1 MPKKLMVAL
10 IALSVA
16 AILSL
21 PNLGMAGALEDI
33 IKRGELRIGVS
44 LEYPPVQFRDT
55 KGNPTGFDVDVVTMV
70 AKDLKVKP
78 VFMDMKWDAL
88 IPALLSGKVD
98 ILWAGHTN
106 TPERALAVN
115 FSPRLEKTDVVLIV
129 QKKNPMTSLKQL
141 DVAGNTITCLLGSTS
156 EKAANMIFQ
165 KASIRSLPDQ
175 QAAFMEVESGRA
187 DACLTDL
194 YMASPYTR
202 KHAETT
208 KVMTDDRGAHIV
220 VSREY
225 GHAAMR
231 KQDLDLWIWVINWVD
246 YYRAAGTLDAL
257 EDKWIGAYIRGEK
270 TY

>member
-1 MPKKLMVAL
+1 MKKL
-10 IALSVA
+10 
-16 AILSL
+16 LSL
-21 PNLGMAGALEDI
+21 TLIIAVISVITIPGLSIAGALEDI
-33 IKRGELRIGVS
+33 QKRGELRIGVD
-44 LEYPPVQFRDT
+44 LEYPPVQFRD
-55 KGNPTGFDVDVVTMV
+55 KNGNPTGFDVDVATMV

-78 VFMDMKWDAL
+78 VFVDMKWDAL

-129 QKKNPMTSLKQL
+129 KKDNNMTTLKQI
-141 DVAGNTITCLLGSTS
+141 DTPDNTITCLLGSTS
-156 EKAANMIFQ
+156 EKAAKMIFQ
-165 KASIRSLPDQ
+165 KAKIRSLPEQ
-175 QAAFMEVESGRA
+175 QGTFMEVESGRA
-187 DACLTDL
+187 TACMTDL
-194 YMASPYTR
+194 YQAAPYTR

-208 KVMTDDRGAHIV
+208 KIMTDEQGENIV

-231 KQDLDLWIWVINWVD
+231 KGDLDLWIWVINWVD
-246 YYRAAGTLDAL
+246 YYRASGTLDAL
-257 EDKWIGAYIRGEK
+257 EDMWIGSFIRGEK